1 MLSEQATLVTS
12 VTEMP
17 TKASNYRMA
26 PSSAPSVPHLSRILL
41 YMLTGSL
48 ARLASR
54 RSMGS
59 AGYAELPVQAIQ
71 ATHLHDRERECRVV
85 GRRGTSLTVRVSHQR
100 ENGIFQSRKPSVSQS
115 HSPEVKQRLTMQMTL
130 LERDT
135 TTATLM
141 RYCRLSLKTASM
153 SGHTSP
159 GRSWT
164 TLNGTQVSFH
174 ASVSCTST
182 TIPRRGHQR
191 IRLNSCKG

>member
-1 MLSEQATLVTS
+1 VTS

-17 TKASNYRMA
+17 TKASNYRTA
-26 PSSAPSVPHLSRILL
+26 PSSAPSVSRFSRIPLH
-41 YMLTGSL
+41 MLTCSL
-48 ARLASR
+48 TRLAPR

-59 AGYAELPVQAIQ
+59 AGYAQLPVQAIQ
-71 ATHLHDRERECRVV
+71 TTHLHDRERECHVM

-130 LERDT
+130 LERDI
-135 TTATLM
+135 TTATWM
-141 RYCRLSLKTASM
+141 RCYRLSLKMGSM

-164 TLNGTQVSFH
+164 TLNGTRVWYH

-182 TIPRRGHQR
+182 MIPRRGHQR